1 MIDTLISMK
10 SIINTKKH
18 EEFRKL
24 IDENRTKLRELGY
37 PDATISRWADGQR
50 IPRQESAQKLSLY
63 LDVPL
68 TSIPYRVD
76 MIF

>member
-1 MIDTLISMK
+1 MTMK
-10 SIINTKKH
+10 SIINNKKH

-24 IDENRTKLRELGY
+24 INENRTKLRELGY

-50 IPRQESAQKLSLY
+50 IPRQESAQKLAMY
-63 LDVPL
+63 LNVPL
-68 TSIPYRVD
+68 MSIPYRVD